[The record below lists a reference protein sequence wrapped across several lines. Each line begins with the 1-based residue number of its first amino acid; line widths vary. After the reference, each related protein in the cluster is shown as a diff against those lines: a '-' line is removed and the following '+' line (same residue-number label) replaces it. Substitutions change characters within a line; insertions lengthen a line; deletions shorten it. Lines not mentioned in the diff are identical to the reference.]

1 MPKTFPIRL
10 EVEEIAL
17 GTVLRKLH
25 DMPGILDLHLDL
37 GHGGQGA
44 GRKEL
49 EKAAANSNSGSSEQI
64 IIKLLLEG
72 PKYISELSRAIG
84 GAKSRAY
91 GAIHQLKKKGLTE
104 AGVEKGM
111 HQLTAQARAQ
121 LGGALALPAPAS
133 KKAAKVKHGPKGRA
147 IPGSGNIVLR
157 ELLADGPKAPVEL
170 RQQMTGKGMSPKSI
184 SGVLDRARKAA
195 LIKKNGTG
203 YELTAK
209 GLKIEMPAAEV
220 AAHG

>member
-1 MPKTFPIRL
+1 MPKTFPIKL

-25 DMPGILDLHLDL
+25 DMPGIVDLHLDL

-49 EKAAANSNSGSSEQI
+49 EKAASNGNGGSAEQA
-64 IIKLLLEG
+64 IIKLLMEG

-104 AGVEKGM
+104 PGVEKGQ

-121 LGGALALPAPAS
+121 IGGALALPAPAP
-133 KKAAKVKHGPKGRA
+133 KPAKVKHGPNGRA
-147 IPGSGNIVLR
+147 VPGSGNIVLR
-157 ELLADGPKAPVEL
+157 QLLNDGPKAPVEL
-170 RQQMTGKGMSPKSI
+170 RHQMTSKGMSAKSI
-184 SGVLDRARKAA
+184 SGVMDRARKAG

-209 GLKIEMPAAEV
+209 GLKIEVPEAT
-220 AAHG
+220 AHG

>member
-1 MPKTFPIRL
+1 MPKTFPIKL

-25 DMPGILDLHLDL
+25 DMPGIVDLHLDL

-44 GRKEL
+44 GRKQL
-49 EKAAANSNSGSSEQI
+49 EEAATKSSGSSEQI
-64 IIKLLLEG
+64 IIKLLMDG

-104 AGVEKGM
+104 AGAEKGM

-121 LGGALALPAPAS
+121 LGGALALPAPAP
-133 KKAAKVKHGPKGRA
+133 KAAKVKHGPAGRA
-147 IPGSGNIVLR
+147 TPGSGNIVLR
-157 ELLADGPKAPVEL
+157 QLLNDGPKAPVEL
-170 RQQMTGKGMSPKSI
+170 RHQMTDKGMSPKSI
-184 SGVLDRARKAA
+184 SGVMDRARKAG

-209 GLKIEMPAAEV
+209 GMKIEVPEAT
-220 AAHG
+220 AHG